1 MDLECIMLSKINQ
14 AEKDKYR
21 MIHLYVES
29 KITNQINK
37 QDEKKSQIHTEN
49 KLMVARGLGEQ
60 VKR

>member
-1 MDLECIMLSKINQ
+1 MLSKINQ